1 MSSIYSF
8 FAGSHSATSAL
19 IVDGEIKYVIEE
31 ERLDRIKSGDNHE
44 SFPYLSSSKIEKLS
58 GLQIKDSDY
67 RIFVEPVPDLYA
79 DELTKGNYERVS
91 HHDSHCYGSYFT
103 SGMEG
108 KVMTI
113 SYDGGGDKSMM
124 KIYLCEDGK
133 VTLLRSMDYPTFGS
147 ISHLWGFSTT
157 GILGFDE
164 TGKSVWKIC
173 KDEGKLM
180 GMAADGYYDENITR
194 MLKSVIKYNNLK
206 FSPSATAERTRFLM
220 DSLRLQGAF
229 DTKEQREVFSYNLQH
244 YTNEMFVEFLTDL
257 NNLYPEY
264 RKFAFS
270 GGLFANVKLNQKINE
285 LDFVDE
291 IFIYPPMGDEGL
303 PLGACIKKAVE
314 LGEITKPIK
323 LKNVFFGIEYTNEEV
338 DNINLTY
345 KFHKSPY
352 IPEETAKD
360 LENGKIIGWFQG
372 RFEHGPRA
380 LGARS
385 ILVKPTEI
393 GAHKLLNERLKR
405 YEIMPFA
412 PIVMEEHF
420 DKIFYPS
427 KSKYSSEFMTICYST
442 RESWINKIPAVI
454 QKSDKTARPQIV
466 VKNKNPKFWEIL
478 NAYHKISGI
487 PVLLNTSFNSH
498 NEPIIDSP
506 NQAFDTLKNGIIDKL
521 IIGDYV
527 YHRK

>member
-19 IVDGEIKYVIEE
+19 VVDGEIKYVIEE
-31 ERLDRIKSGDNHE
+31 ERLSRMKAGDDYE
-44 SFPYLSSSKIEKLS
+44 SYPRLSSSKIQELSKLK
-58 GLQIKDSDY
+58 IEDADY
-67 RIFVEPVPDLYA
+67 RIFVEPVPELYS
-79 DELTKGNYERVS
+79 ESLTNGDYEKMS

-113 SYDGGGDKSMM
+113 SYDGGGDKSVM

-133 VTLLRSMDYPTFGS
+133 MTLFKSMDFSTFGS
-147 ISHLWGFSTT
+147 ISHLWGFSTMHMM
-157 GILGFDE
+157 GWNEYGGPI
-164 TGKSVWKIC
+164 WKIC

-180 GMAADGYYDENITR
+180 GMAADGHYDQNIIN
-194 MLKSVIKYNNLK
+194 MLKTVITYNDLK
-206 FSPSATAERTRFLM
+206 FSPSYTAGRTRMLV
-220 DSLRLQGAF
+220 DSIRVTGGF
-229 DTKEQREVFSYNLQH
+229 NTKEQREIFSYNLQH
-244 YTNEMFVEFLTDL
+244 YTNDMFIRFMKDIHKLH
-257 NNLYPEY
+257 PEY
-264 RKFAFS
+264 RKFSFA
-270 GGLFANVKLNQKINE
+270 GGLFANVKLNQQINE

-291 IFIYPPMGDEGL
+291 MYVFPAMGDEGL

-323 LKNVFFGIEYTNEEV
+323 LQNMFFGIGYDDEE
-338 DNINLTY
+338 INSFSKNY
-345 KFHKSPY
+345 NFQKERYDSKV
-352 IPEETAKD
+352 IAQD
-360 LENGKIIGWFQG
+360 LEDGKIIGWFQD

-393 GAHKLLNERLKR
+393 KTHKVLNERLKR

-420 DKIFYPS
+420 DEIFYPF
-427 KSKYSSEFMTICYST
+427 KSKYSAEFMTICYST
-442 RESWINKIPAVI
+442 RESWIKKIPAVI

-466 VKNKNPKFWEIL
+466 VKNKNEKFWDIL
-478 NAYHKISGI
+478 NEYHKISKI

-498 NEPIIDSP
+498 NEPIIDNP
-506 NQAFDTLKNGIIDKL
+506 NQAFDTLEKGIVDKL
-521 IIGDYV
+521 VIGNYV
-527 YHRK
+527 YYIK